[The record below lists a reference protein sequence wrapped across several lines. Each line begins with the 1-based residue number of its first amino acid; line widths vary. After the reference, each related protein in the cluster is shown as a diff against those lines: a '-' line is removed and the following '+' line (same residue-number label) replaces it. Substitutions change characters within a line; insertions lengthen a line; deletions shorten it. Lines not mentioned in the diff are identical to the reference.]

1 MRELPQSLAIDLEP
15 GTSRRVAWGDRA
27 GGYLDLDSAR
37 CCRGEGWVFGVAAPV
52 RDALGLRAGVAQ
64 GRDSARVCILP
75 GSFVAASDGSRLRMA
90 LLMGRNALALA
101 LEGRGAAAGS
111 GTRRPHG
118 AREDDGVALVLPR
131 SDATWIHRELE
142 GIATCARAVPG
153 PVGAIALA
161 SATPFRRIRARAGRG
176 VKTPAG
182 FELTG
187 VCFAQ
192 VPRED
197 DGDADDGDANRGH
210 ALYVATAPTP
220 AEAAERA
227 AGLARLDAL
236 AAHDEAVAAFL
247 EDVRIRT
254 GGERADKALAWAAF
268 SGWSLVTRD
277 AHGLGVWAG
286 LPWFRDNWGRDTFIA
301 LPGILLAT
309 GRFEEAR
316 EVIETFAA
324 RQNLDGAS
332 PEHGRVPNRWRGP
345 DDVIYNTA
353 DGTPWL
359 VREIWD
365 LARRTGDRGFLLGMK
380 PFVDRALDADL
391 ARCDASGFL
400 RHGDADTWMDARL
413 QGAAPWSPR
422 GDRAVEVQAL
432 HYTALLVGARV
443 AALAGDPARETRYR
457 DAAGTLRAS
466 FRERFIRREAGTLR
480 LADRLR
486 PDGPDGAP
494 GEPDWSA
501 RPNALLAITVPA
513 IFEDEEALLEPG
525 EEAALLADLV
535 PELVYPH
542 GVASLSQEDPR
553 FHARHSGSALWHKD
567 AAYHN
572 GTIWAWNAGFAVT
585 ALLRHGQVEPARA
598 LRDELARQIL
608 DDGAVGALSENLDA
622 LPGPD
627 GRPAHS
633 GTFSQAWS
641 VSEFVRNAAEDWLG
655 LRPDLLRARVA
666 LAPRLPENAR
676 SGGIVARLASTG
688 SLTFTWERSD
698 AGPLE
703 LELAWSAGNDGATPR
718 ELGLALELAC
728 PEGDRSWNFTLVS
741 GAPISLRFD
750 AAGGSLA
757 RLDGDAAEA
766 DPPGPGS
773 PVRPRFA
780 ALEGLAFAEPR
791 LPPWNGPSRE
801 KDWLER
807 LVRSGAADS
816 GEVATLKS
824 WFDAPGF
831 RAAFDA
837 DAALGALWSPGS
849 TTFRVW
855 APTAA
860 AAALA
865 LYRSG
870 DLGEEPELH
879 PMSAGRKGVWETRV
893 SGDLHG
899 RYYAWRLR
907 VHGLSRE
914 TIDPYA
920 RSAGLNGLRGMVLDP
935 ERAAPEGWSGFRSP
949 ECASPCDA
957 VAYEVHVDDLTSR
970 ASWGGDP
977 KLRDTYSG
985 AALPGTRYRNPD
997 GAEIP
1002 TGFDHLRSLGVTHLQ
1017 LLPVFDFVSV
1027 DEARAADPEYAARRE
1042 GGAFNWGYDPG
1053 NWNAPEGSYSSYPR
1067 DGATRVREL
1076 RSLVK
1081 AAGEAGMGVV
1091 MDVVYNHVP
1100 ERRRSPLEACV
1111 PGYYFRGRRD
1121 SGAGDDTASERS
1133 MFGRFMADSLAWW
1146 LEAYKLSG
1154 FRFDLMGLHDVET
1167 MRRIGRR
1174 LRMLRRDVLL
1184 WGEGWDLYRGG
1195 SLVPASQANIRE
1207 LPGYGMFNDAFR
1219 DGVKGS
1225 VFDAPGKGWVHDGS
1239 KAESVKFGL
1248 VGAVRHAGVRTRKVE
1263 GTANPKPWG
1272 RSAAA
1277 NLAYVEVHDN
1287 LTLHDKLLLVEPG
1300 MDESRYARLQRLA
1313 LSLVLGAQGTVVL
1326 HAGSEFLRSKEVPAE
1341 WLAAGGIDKCVA
1353 TPDGRRSFCHD
1364 SYKAGRLLNGL
1375 DWTRAAANRDT
1386 VEYVRRLV
1394 ELRKARPCFRL
1405 DSGAR
1410 IRAALRFTADSG
1422 GILAWRV
1429 DGGKARDREGSIFV
1443 AANSNEAPCR
1453 IRLPRGRWAPIAD
1466 SGSARASLRP
1476 LEAPRE
1482 GAFDLPGKSLFM
1494 FTEA

>member
-1 MRELPQSLAIDLEP
+1 MRELPASLAIDLES
-15 GTSRRVAWGDRA
+15 GISRRVAWGDRS

-37 CCRGEGWVFGVAAPV
+37 ACRGGGWVIGEAAPV
-52 RDALGLRAGVAQ
+52 LDALELRAGVAL
-64 GRDSARVCILP
+64 GRETARITVLP
-75 GSFVAASDGSRLRMA
+75 GSLVVTGVGLRLRIA
-90 LLMGRNALALA
+90 LLMEQSALAVV
-101 LEGRGAAAGS
+101 LEGSGAGASTGSRADQAAWKN
-111 GTRRPHG
+111 
-118 AREDDGVALVLPR
+118 DGVALVLPR
-131 SDATWIHRELE
+131 SDSAWTRSELD
-142 GIATCARAVPG
+142 GIATCARATPG
-153 PVGAIALA
+153 PIGAIAFA
-161 SATPFRRIRARAGRG
+161 SATPFRLLRSRPGRG
-176 VKTPAG
+176 VKLPAG
-182 FELTG
+182 FELVGISFDPDALTG
-187 VCFAQ
+187 S
-192 VPRED
+192 
-197 DGDADDGDANRGH
+197 GDPNRAP
-210 ALYVATAPTP
+210 ALYIATAPTA

-227 AGLARLDAL
+227 AGLARRNALD
-236 AAHDEAVAAFL
+236 AHDETVAAFL
-247 EDVRIRT
+247 EGVRIRT
-254 GGERADKALAWAAF
+254 GGERADQTLAWAAF

-277 AHGLGVWAG
+277 AHGLGIWAG

-301 LPGILLAT
+301 LPGVLLAT

-324 RQNLDGAS
+324 RQNLEATS
-332 PEHGRVPNRWRGP
+332 PEFGRVPNRWRGP

-359 VREIWD
+359 VRAIWD
-365 LARRTGDRGFLLGMK
+365 LARRTGDRDFLLGMK

-391 ARCDASGFL
+391 SRCDASGFL

-413 QGAAPWSPR
+413 RGAEPWSPR

-432 HYTALLVGARV
+432 HYTALLAGARI
-443 AALAGDPARETRYR
+443 AALAGDAGREARYR
-457 DAAGTLRAS
+457 EAATRLRAS
-466 FRERFIRREAGTLR
+466 FRERFLRREAGTLR

-486 PDGPDGAP
+486 PDSPDGTN
-494 GEPDWSA
+494 GEADFSA

-535 PELVYPH
+535 PELVYPY

-553 FHARHSGSALWHKD
+553 FHPRHSGSALWHKD

-572 GTIWAWNAGFAVT
+572 GTIWAWNAGFAIT
-585 ALLRHGQVEPARA
+585 ALLRHGRIELARA

-608 DDGAVGALSENLDA
+608 DDGTVGALSENLDA

-627 GRPAHS
+627 GSPVHS
-633 GTFSQAWS
+633 GTFAQAWS
-641 VSEFVRNAAEDWLG
+641 VSEFARNAAEDWLG
-655 LRPDLLRARVA
+655 LRPDLLHARVA
-666 LAPRLPENAR
+666 LAPRIPDNAR
-676 SGGIVARLASTG
+676 SGGLVTRLGPAGTLSF
-688 SLTFTWERSD
+688 SWARSD
-698 AGPLE
+698 SGALE
-703 LELAWSAGNDGATPR
+703 LELGWSSGGEGATPR
-718 ELGLALELAC
+718 ELGLRLELAC
-728 PEGDRSWNFTLVS
+728 PEGDRAWGFTLDS
-741 GAPISLRFD
+741 GAPLELRFD
-750 AAGGSLA
+750 ATSGTLSRPALGGSE
-757 RLDGDAAEA
+757 GS
-766 DPPGPGS
+766 PPGSGT

-780 ALEGLAFAEPR
+780 ALEGLAFAAPR
-791 LPPWNGPSRE
+791 LPPWNGPSRG
-801 KDWLER
+801 KDWLEKLIR
-807 LVRSGAADS
+807 TGAADS
-816 GEVATLKS
+816 GELATLAS
-824 WFDAPGF
+824 WFDAPEF
-831 RAAFDA
+831 AASYEA
-837 DAALGALWSPGS
+837 DAALGALWTSGS

-860 AAALA
+860 SAALA

-870 DLGEEPELH
+870 DAEEEPELF

-899 RYYAWRLR
+899 RYYTWRLR
-907 VHGLSRE
+907 VHGLARE

-920 RSAGLNGLRGMVLDP
+920 RAAGLNGRRGMVLDP
-935 ERAAPEGWSGFRSP
+935 ARAAPEGWGGFRSP

-957 VAYEVHVDDLTSR
+957 VVYEVHVDDLTSR
-970 ASWGGDP
+970 DSWGGEP
-977 KLRDTYSG
+977 RLRDTYAG
-985 AALPGTRYRNPD
+985 AALPGTRYRSPE

-1027 DEARAADPEYAARRE
+1027 DEARVRDPDYAARRE

-1053 NWNAPEGSYSSYPR
+1053 NWNAPEGSYSSDPS
-1067 DGATRVREL
+1067 DGEARVREL
-1076 RSLVK
+1076 RALVK
-1081 AAGEAGMGVV
+1081 AAGDAGMGIV

-1100 ERRRSPLEACV
+1100 DRLGSPLEACV

-1167 MRRIGRR
+1167 MRRIARR

-1184 WGEGWDLYRGG
+1184 WGEGWDLYRGDR
-1195 SLVPASQANIRE
+1195 LAPASQSKVRE

-1225 VFDAPGKGWVHDGS
+1225 VFDPAGKGWIHDGS
-1239 KAESVKFGL
+1239 RVESVKFGL
-1248 VGAVRHAGVRTRKVE
+1248 VGAVRHARVRTRKVE

-1272 RSAAA
+1272 ESASAS
-1277 NLAYVEVHDN
+1277 LAYVEVHDN

-1300 MDESRYARLQRLA
+1300 LDESRYARLQRLA
-1313 LSLVLGAQGTVVL
+1313 LSLVLGAQGTVIL

-1353 TPDGRRSFCHD
+1353 TPDGRRWFCHD

-1375 DWTRAAANRDT
+1375 DWSRAAANRDT
-1386 VEYVRRLV
+1386 VEYLRRLV

-1429 DGGKARDREGSIFV
+1429 DGGQARDGEGSIFV

-1453 IRLPRGRWAPIAD
+1453 IRLPRGRWALIAD
-1466 SGSARASLRP
+1466 SGNARASPRP

-1482 GAFDLPGKSLFM
+1482 SAFDLPGKTLFM